1 LTGDGRPAD
10 VGLAGLVERARVEP
24 VPVIALTDEELA
36 ALDGG
41 PGAPPVAPRPWL
53 DRQVESSRELVC
65 QVALRGLAARGI
77 VVPTG
82 AVEDGGRSVVAMH
95 QDLRAVLLMR
105 HDALALVAARRQGT
119 DESAHR
125 VLFVHEDGAVLEED
139 VSPHGVH
146 RLTVTSAAMAA
157 ERLATFVDP
166 AGAADEQ
173 RQEPARPVSLAE
185 IAAGD
190 GLPRIDDV
198 RYLTLVGRLT
208 APASEGA
215 APPDARRMTVYALP
229 DRVVLAEPAVVGP
242 GEAGLTLAVV
252 GTAALRG
259 RFAALLEVALAEG
272 S

>member
-1 LTGDGRPAD
+1 LPGDGRLAD
-10 VGLAGLVERARVEP
+10 VAVASLIDRARQEP
-24 VPVIALTDEELA
+24 VAVIALTDEELA

-53 DRQVESSRELVC
+53 DQQDEASRELVC

-82 AVEDGGRSVVAMH
+82 AVVDGGRSVIAMH
-95 QDLRAVLLMR
+95 RDLRAVLSMR

-119 DESAHR
+119 EESAHR
-125 VLFVHEDGAVLEED
+125 VLFLHEDGAVLEED

-146 RLTVTSAAMAA
+146 RLTVTCAATAA

-166 AGAADEQ
+166 GSAAGEE
-173 RQEPARPVSLAE
+173 RQEPAGPVSLAA

-190 GLPRIDDV
+190 GLPRVDDV

-215 APPDARRMTVYALP
+215 VLPDTRRLTVYALP
-229 DRVVLAEPAVVGP
+229 DRVVVAEPAVLGS
-242 GEAGLTLAVV
+242 GEAGLTMAEV
-252 GTAALRG
+252 GATALRG
-259 RFAALLEVALAEG
+259 RLAALLDVAPAEDG
-272 S
+272 